1 MSVCFFCLLRKV
13 ARVIAGASDDE
24 SDNEPVQS
32 NGPTKA
38 QDHHFPATERL
49 DRERDE
55 KVRRGSY
62 RFLLRTR
69 IVFF

>member
-38 QDHHFPATERL
+38 QDR
-49 DRERDE
+49 DRPNVQPSSVAFVGDFTSFA
-55 KVRRGSY
+55 V
-62 RFLLRTR
+62 
-69 IVFF
+69 V